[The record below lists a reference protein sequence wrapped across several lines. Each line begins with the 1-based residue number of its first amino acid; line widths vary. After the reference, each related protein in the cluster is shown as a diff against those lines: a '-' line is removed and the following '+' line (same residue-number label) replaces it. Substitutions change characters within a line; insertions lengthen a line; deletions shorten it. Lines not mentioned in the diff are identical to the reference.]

1 MEEDLGSEKALV
13 ADVDGEDLFGDGVD
27 TLVALHPLAG
37 VLVVLGKLLG
47 NVGTHVAELLLYTER
62 EMFYLTMYSTHF
74 IYGYMVS
81 DIRLRT
87 VLIVRKEIRCRHIG
101 YSYRFFYMHNPADRI
116 THTAAFVTPGWNDLY
131 TEGMITFYCELS
143 NMGGLNILQISSKVC

>member
-47 NVGTHVAELLLYTER
+47 NVGTHVAELLLYTQG
-62 EMFYLTMYSTHF
+62 
-74 IYGYMVS
+74 I
-81 DIRLRT
+81 
-87 VLIVRKEIRCRHIG
+87 
-101 YSYRFFYMHNPADRI
+101 
-116 THTAAFVTPGWNDLY
+116 
-131 TEGMITFYCELS
+131 ITFYCKL
-143 NMGGLNILQISSKVC
+143 